1 MATVAEPVTASLA
14 EIPIGPR
21 YAPSPVADV
30 RTPAQ
35 REAVRQIVTRPE
47 FDYANSNP
55 LRPEVGDYA
64 GHFFFNW
71 FDTDGRQW
79 MSQIDRNGNIAR
91 EIFKR

>member
-1 MATVAEPVTASLA
+1 MATVAEPSTAV
-14 EIPIGPR
+14 EIPVGPR
-21 YAPSPVADV
+21 YALSPVADV

-35 REAVRQIVTRPE
+35 REAVMSIVVRPE

-55 LRPEVGDYA
+55 LAPSVGDYV

-71 FDTDGRQW
+71 FDTEGRRW